1 MVIQGYLRDI
11 QPKQAR
17 PTLELYFGAKDRS
30 SLPRGERVPIV
41 LELEDSRWNGTM
53 NSANSTNPPYVHTN
67 LTLSDGTRRSCTEV
81 FLGSG
86 LVESA
91 RLEFELTNTNN
102 LRLMRTLDKGRWRPG
117 NARGERVSRTGASNA
132 GSSTTADGDPLSAAG
147 SLVRSQ
153 TPPSSIASCDW
164 TECVRQYNRG
174 SYRGRHNTELD
185 REAYRRFAKGLS
197 WDMAELIN
205 QITFVGKEY
214 GGAQERFGDIR
225 TEAASIA
232 ANIHPILEKWSK
244 ALAEAKP
251 LVEGI
256 PSQATLDYFF
266 SPFRG
271 TKQWPVWASKTLHF
285 LRPNV
290 FPILDS
296 NAKKALGLRNLVNS
310 SFGYRQFCS
319 SFRDFLL
326 ANTEK
331 LATVRTADSGESPT
345 DLKLLDK
352 ILYQLGILMN

>member
-1 MVIQGYLRDI
+1 MSTMANFTSSHLTVHIRRLSAEGSVLYVRIDSSDI
-11 QPKQAR
+11 
-17 PTLELYFGAKDRS
+17 
-30 SLPRGERVPIV
+30 
-41 LELEDSRWNGTM
+41 
-53 NSANSTNPPYVHTN
+53 
-67 LTLSDGTRRSCTEV
+67 
-81 FLGSG
+81 
-86 LVESA
+86 A
-91 RLEFELTNTNN
+91 RLG
-102 LRLMRTLDKGRWRPG
+102 LRHGQAIEIDLGRD
-117 NARGERVSRTGASNA
+117 RVSGIVKTSGGSPWLAPRS
-132 GSSTTADGDPLSAAG
+132 GSSNVSITAALRRNGFEHRMDVPASVRKLTADGDPLSAAG

-153 TPPSSIASCDW
+153 TPPSSIASHSGYATPRFSRDW

-185 REAYRRFAKGLS
+185 REAYSRFAKGLS
-197 WDMAELIN
+197 WDMAELIT

-225 TEAASIA
+225 TEAGLIA
-232 ANIHPILEKWSK
+232 ANIHPILEQWSK
-244 ALAEAKP
+244 AVAEAKP

-256 PSQATLDYFF
+256 PRQATLEYLF

-285 LRPNV
+285 LRPDV

-296 NAKKALGLRNLVNS
+296 NAKKPLGLRNLVNS

-319 SFRDFLL
+319 TFRDFLL
-326 ANTEK
+326 ANSEK
-331 LATVRTADSGESPT
+331 LATARTADSGESPT